1 MMAETVPK
9 KGAGNPLFGHGDPCR
24 WSSVLG
30 RAALDNNSIL
40 RQLLLVGVGTTTLL
54 AEQLKKAADELVQK
68 GQLSS
73 EEASNLLNNLLNQV
87 KSEQSNLESYVQ
99 RQVRNVLQDLACLA
113 SRKWTSCAGGW
124 IAWSDSAQ
132 LGEPALRASDVAN
145 L

>member
-9 KGAGNPLFGHGDPCR
+9 KGAGNPVFGHGDPCR

-99 RQVRNVLQDLACLA
+99 RQVRNVLQDLGVPCQSEMDEL
-113 SRKWTSCAGGW
+113 RGRL
-124 IAWSDSAQ
+124 DRLERQVRNLENQ
-132 LGEPALRASDVAN
+132 LYRRF
-145 L
+145 

>member
-1 MMAETVPK
+1 MMAETVLK
-9 KGAGNPLFGHGDPCR
+9 KGAGNPLFGYGDPCR

-30 RAALDNNSIL
+30 RAALDNSSIL

-99 RQVRNVLQDLACLA
+99 RQVRNVLQDLGVPCQSEMDEL
-113 SRKWTSCAGGW
+113 RGRL
-124 IAWSDSAQ
+124 DRLERQVRNLENQ
-132 LGEPALRASDVAN
+132 LYRRF
-145 L
+145 